1 MAAKI
6 NKLLRGVMLL
16 GMIGICSCTK
26 YNYIDSGLANGV
38 HDCSM
43 WEYFKT
49 DRYNWDSTMIMIDH
63 AGLKPLF
70 EGTGEYKQIT
80 FFGITTNTI
89 VRYMLDYNR
98 KLDED
103 KLAGEEVD
111 DSEYWHRV
119 TDIPASVCVPL
130 LKSLIVT
137 KRLMLDDVPDGN
149 RKLIDGKSKKEYEE
163 IDGIVV
169 PTMLSELFLWVVRG
183 DYGGVQHAG
192 YASLNMAKRLST
204 AENWIVGST
213 DIQTNNGVVQ
223 AMGYEFL
230 LRDF

>member
-6 NKLLRGVMLL
+6 NKLLRGIVFL
-16 GMIGICSCTK
+16 GMIGVCSCTK
-26 YNYIDSGLANGV
+26 YNYIDGGLANGI

-49 DRYNWDSTMIMIDH
+49 DRYNWDSTMIMIEH

-80 FFGITTNTI
+80 FFGITNHTI
-89 VRYMLDYNR
+89 LRYMLDHNR
-98 KLDED
+98 QLDDD
-103 KLAGEEVD
+103 KQTGAEVD

-119 TDIPASVCVPL
+119 TDIPAPICGSL

-137 KRLMLDDVPDGN
+137 KRLMLEDVPDGN
-149 RKLIDGKSKKEYEE
+149 RKLTDDKRDYEE

-169 PTMLSELFLWVVRG
+169 STMASELFLWVVRG
-183 DYGGVQHAG
+183 NYGGVELAG
-192 YASLNMAKRLST
+192 YASLNMSKRLST

-230 LRDF
+230 LRNF

>member
-80 FFGITTNTI
+80 FFGITNNTI
-89 VRYMLDYNR
+89 VRYMLDHNR

-137 KRLMLDDVPDGN
+137 KRLMLDDVPNGN
-149 RKLIDGKSKKEYEE
+149 RKLIDGKKDYEE

>member
-6 NKLLRGVMLL
+6 NKLLRGIVLL
-16 GMIGICSCTK
+16 GMIGMCSCTK
-26 YNYIDSGLANGV
+26 YNYIDGGLANGI

-49 DRYNWDSTMIMIDH
+49 DRYNWDSTMIMIEH

-70 EGTGEYKQIT
+70 EGTGDHKQIT
-80 FFGITTNTI
+80 FFGITNHTI
-89 VRYMLDYNR
+89 LRYMLDHNR
-98 KLDED
+98 QLDDD
-103 KLAGEEVD
+103 KQAGAEVD

-119 TDIPASVCVPL
+119 TDIPASTCASL

-137 KRLMLDDVPDGN
+137 KRLMLEDVPDGN
-149 RKLIDGKSKKEYEE
+149 RKLTDDRKDYEE
-163 IDGIVV
+163 IDGSVV
-169 PTMLSELFLWVVRG
+169 STMSSELFLWVVRG
-183 DYGGVQHAG
+183 NYGGVELAG

-230 LRDF
+230 LRNF

>member
-1 MAAKI
+1 MATKI
-6 NKLLRGVMLL
+6 NKFLRGVMLL

-26 YNYIDSGLANGV
+26 FNYIDGGLANGV

-49 DRYNWDSTMIMIDH
+49 DHYNWDSTMIMIEH
-63 AGLKPLF
+63 AGMQPLF

-80 FFGITTNTI
+80 FFGITNHTI
-89 VRYMLDYNR
+89 VRYMLDHNR
-98 KLDED
+98 QLDDD
-103 KLAGEEVD
+103 KLAGAEVD
-111 DSEYWHRV
+111 DSEYWHRI
-119 TDIPASVCVPL
+119 TDIPVSTCVSL

-137 KRLMLDDVPDGN
+137 KRLMLEDIPDGN
-149 RKLIDGKSKKEYEE
+149 RKLIDGKKDYEE

-183 DYGGVQHAG
+183 NYGGVELAG

-204 AENWIVGST
+204 AENWVVGST

-230 LRDF
+230 LRNF

>member
-6 NKLLRGVMLL
+6 NKLLRWALFL
-16 GMIGICSCTK
+16 GLIGMCSCTK
-26 YNYIDSGLANGV
+26 HNYIDGGRANGV

-49 DRYNWDSTMIMIDH
+49 DSYNWDSTMIMIEH

-70 EGTGEYKQIT
+70 EGTGEFKQIT
-80 FFGITTNTI
+80 FLGITNNTI
-89 VRYMLDYNR
+89 MRYMFDHNR
-98 KLDED
+98 QLDED
-103 KLAGEEVD
+103 KQAGVEVD

-119 TDIPASVCVPL
+119 TDIPANKCTSL

-137 KRLMLDDVPDGN
+137 KRMMLKDVPDGN
-149 RKLIDGKSKKEYEE
+149 RKLTDDRNDYVE

-169 PTMLSELFLWVVRG
+169 PTMFSELFLWVVRG
-183 DYGGVQHAG
+183 NYGGVEQAG
-192 YASLNMAKRLST
+192 HASLHIAKRLST
-204 AENWIVGST
+204 AQNWTVGST

>member
-80 FFGITTNTI
+80 FFGITNNTI